1 MNNVYR
7 FKKVKDG
14 AFNNQMTA
22 ALAYTDV
29 EDNHRGWNGLGNGTM
44 AYIDLSA
51 ENIEKVQV
59 YCHETNSYTAI
70 PMNSYTYVV
79 GSSFFVQAPTASSM
93 MEYSQEGATHT
104 LRAPKR
110 ETAVVSEFALTLA
123 AENATKVADRF
134 YVSASEEASDNYTIG
149 RELTKFGAPTDSKT
163 AQMWTNAYGM
173 KLCDVELSLV
183 NNEANCELGL
193 FAPKSGVYEI
203 AIENAPEDA
212 SLYLTYNDQVI
223 WDLTASPYIIDLAK
237 GTTEGYG
244 LRIAARAPQIAT
256 GVEETNA
263 DSQSVRKVLINNT
276 IYLVTPE
283 GKMYDIV
290 GKSVKY

>member
-1 MNNVYR
+1 
-7 FKKVKDG
+7 
-14 AFNNQMTA
+14 MTA

-110 ETAVVSEFALTLA
+110 EAAVVSEFALTLA

-173 KLCDVELSLV
+173 KLSMVNAPMANDQAEYSLTLYAPNAGEYTISAPEMEDADIFLTYGGSIIWNLSMGEYVLDL
-183 NNEANCELGL
+183 NKGTTNGYGL
-193 FAPKSGVYEI
+193 LLKAKVPMTPTG
-203 AIENAPEDA
+203 IENGEVLNGANGVQKIII
-212 SLYLTYNDQVI
+212 NDQVF
-223 WDLTASPYIIDLAK
+223 IIR
-237 GTTEGYG
+237 GG
-244 LRIAARAPQIAT
+244 Q
-256 GVEETNA
+256 
-263 DSQSVRKVLINNT
+263 
-276 IYLVTPE
+276 
-283 GKMYDIV
+283 MYDV
-290 GKSVKY
+290 TGKAVR